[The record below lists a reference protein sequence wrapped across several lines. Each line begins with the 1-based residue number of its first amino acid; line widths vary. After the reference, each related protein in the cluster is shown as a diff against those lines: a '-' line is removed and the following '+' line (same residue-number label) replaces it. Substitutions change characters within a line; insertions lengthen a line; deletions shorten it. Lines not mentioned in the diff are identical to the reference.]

1 MKIDTNNVTLKIRK
15 MKKQIITIGVLAV
28 CAAVLCGCS
37 NNEET
42 DDTNKPE
49 ELNVNT
55 SIKLSRAIETGTSF
69 ASGQYIAVYANST
82 NTNATTNNYAV
93 YQLNISTWG
102 AIGSDKIYLSAEP
115 ATIYAHYPA
124 YTGSGTSSPLKVN
137 SLGSGVTANSTVNI
151 STFEGTTGAAD
162 NNNKITVKSSDT
174 NSINAAPGEV
184 DYMYATKPNESG
196 QPQASNGK
204 SIAPNTGLTKSVN
217 LQMNHALAMVS
228 FRVYK
233 DANYKNTGKLTK
245 IELKNVSG
253 DTPLGKAKSG
263 NNTTMKI
270 GDGSVT
276 LPTGQTGAAVYTR
289 FMYTDTTPGY
299 IIKTAPAAGSSD
311 NSPAFSI
318 LVFPLTSAITA
329 NSINAIFTIDDTP
342 YTVNIPSGGGV
353 TWEAGKNYI
362 YTVTMNSIELVIGT
376 VSIKE
381 WSNQTPIDG
390 GNLVN

>member
-1 MKIDTNNVTLKIRK
+1 

-28 CAAVLCGCS
+28 CAAVMCSCS
-37 NNEET
+37 NNEEI
-42 DDTNKPE
+42 DETNKPE

-69 ASGQYIAVYANST
+69 AIGKYIAVYANST
-82 NTNATTNNYAV
+82 NTNTTTNNYAV

-102 AIGSDKIYLSAEP
+102 ATSSDKIYLSAEP

-124 YTGSGTSSPLKVN
+124 YTGSGTDSPLKVN

-151 STFEGTTGAAD
+151 STFEGTTGTAD
-162 NNNKITVKSSDT
+162 NNKITVESSNT
-174 NSINAAPGEV
+174 NSINAAQGEV
-184 DYMYATKPNESG
+184 DYMYATQSSGSG

-204 SIAPNTGLTKSVN
+204 SVAPNTALTKSVD

-233 DANYKNTGKLTK
+233 DANYKNTGNLTK
-245 IELKNVSG
+245 IELKNASG
-253 DTPLGKAKSG
+253 NTPLGKAKAG
-263 NNTTMKI
+263 NNTTMNI
-270 GDGSVT
+270 STGSVT
-276 LPTGQTGAAVYTR
+276 LPASQTEAAVYTR
-289 FMYTDTTPGY
+289 FMYTNATPGY
-299 IIKTAPAAGSSD
+299 SIKEAPASSAPD

-318 LVFPLTSAITA
+318 LVFPLTSTITA
-329 NSINAIFTIDDTP
+329 NSISAIFTIDDTP
-342 YTVNIPSGGGV
+342 YTVSIPSGSGV

-362 YTVTMNSIELVIGT
+362 YTVTMNSIELEIGSVT
-376 VSIKE
+376 IKQ

>member
-1 MKIDTNNVTLKIRK
+1 
-15 MKKQIITIGVLAV
+15 MKKRIITIGILAAYAV
-28 CAAVLCGCS
+28 VLCGCS

-69 ASGQYIAVYANST
+69 ANGQYIAVYAHSDNT
-82 NTNATTNNYAV
+82 NTTTNNYAV
-93 YQLNISTWG
+93 YRLNTSTWG
-102 AIGSDKIYLSAEP
+102 ATGNDKIYLSAEP

-124 YTGSGTSSPLKVN
+124 YTGSGTGSPLKVN
-137 SLGSGVTANSTVNI
+137 SLGNGVTTSSTVNI

-162 NNNKITVKSSDT
+162 DNNKIIVKSSDT

-184 DYMYATKPNESG
+184 DYMYATKPNDNK

-204 SIAPNTGLTKSVN
+204 STTPNAALTKSVN

-233 DANYKNTGKLTK
+233 DANYNNTGKLTK
-245 IELKNVSG
+245 IELKNASG
-253 DTPLGKAKSG
+253 NAPLSKAKQG
-263 NNTTMKI
+263 NNTTMNI
-270 GDGSVT
+270 STGSVT
-276 LPTGQTGAAVYTR
+276 LPAGQTEAAVYTR
-289 FMYTDTTPGY
+289 FMYTDTNLGY
-299 IIKTAPAAGSSD
+299 TIKEAPAGGATD

-318 LVFPLTSAITA
+318 LVFPLTSSITA
-329 NSINAIFTIDDTP
+329 NSISAIFTIDDTP
-342 YTVNIPSGGGV
+342 YTVSIPSGDNV

-362 YTVTMNSIELVIGT
+362 YTVTMNSIELEIGNVT
-376 VSIKE
+376 IKQ

>member
-1 MKIDTNNVTLKIRK
+1 

-28 CAAVLCGCS
+28 CAIVLCGCS
-37 NNEET
+37 KNEET
-42 DDTNKPE
+42 DETNKPE

-55 SIKLSRAIETGTSF
+55 SIKLSRAIETGASF
-69 ASGQYIAVYANST
+69 ANNQYIAVYAKSN
-82 NTNATTNNYAV
+82 NTNNKTNNYAV
-93 YQLNISTWG
+93 YQLNTSTWK
-102 AIGSDKIYLSAEP
+102 ATGSDKIYLSAEP

-124 YTGSGTSSPLKVN
+124 YTGSGTGSPLKVN
-137 SLGSGVTANSTVNI
+137 SLDSGVTANSTVNI
-151 STFEGTTGAAD
+151 STFEGATGTAD
-162 NNNKITVKSSDT
+162 DNNKITVESSNT

-184 DYMYATKPNESG
+184 DYMYATKPNDSG

-204 SIAPNTGLTKSVN
+204 SVAPNTALTKSVD

-245 IELKNVSG
+245 IELKNASG
-253 DTPLGKAKSG
+253 NTPLGKAKAG

-270 GDGSVT
+270 SDGTVT
-276 LPTGQTGAAVYTR
+276 LPAGQTDAAVYTR
-289 FMYTDTTPGY
+289 FMYTNATPGY
-299 IIKTAPAAGSSD
+299 SIKEAPAAGSSD

-318 LVFPLTSAITA
+318 LVFPLTSAIAA

-362 YTVTMNSIELVIGT
+362 YTVTMNSIELVIGNVT
-376 VSIKE
+376 IKQ